1 VNEAIEKNKREF
13 SQQAQRIRSD
23 PDLNDDAK
31 GRKISEA
38 YEEASRRHEELL
50 RQDNEAQQGEIRD
63 LERSVFAISYPFE
76 ASTWRDKEMVRQS
89 YRDAAF
95 RVFGMDPHDL
105 ERMLD
110 RAERTGDTQLAC
122 AVYHEALERGITS
135 LTEPYM
141 EHYPDAKER
150 YRRYAAAQRRTRRGV
165 GARIFSKTEIPEP
178 PEAFEHK
185 RKSRS
190 IAG

>member
-1 VNEAIEKNKREF
+1 
-13 SQQAQRIRSD
+13 
-23 PDLNDDAK
+23 
-31 GRKISEA
+31 
-38 YEEASRRHEELL
+38 
-50 RQDNEAQQGEIRD
+50 
-63 LERSVFAISYPFE
+63 
-76 ASTWRDKEMVRQS
+76 
-89 YRDAAF
+89 
-95 RVFGMDPHDL
+95 MDPHDL

-165 GARIFSKTEIPEP
+165 GERMFSKTEIPEP

-185 RKSRS
+185 RKRVG
-190 IAG
+190 A